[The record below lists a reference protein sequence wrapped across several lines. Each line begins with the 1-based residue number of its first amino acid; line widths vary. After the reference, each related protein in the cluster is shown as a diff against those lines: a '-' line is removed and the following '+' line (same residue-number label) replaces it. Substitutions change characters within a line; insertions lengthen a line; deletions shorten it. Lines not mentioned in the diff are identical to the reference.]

1 MPGSCKPRQP
11 DQQARRQDEF
21 AGHLLRSA
29 PDRPFN
35 DARLWP
41 TGDCR
46 LSALLALNRLRSDL
60 ERQQFG
66 VDFAYRNTR
75 HQNRPLVIRSEFSL
89 LAGLG

>member
-1 MPGSCKPRQP
+1 
-11 DQQARRQDEF
+11 
-21 AGHLLRSA
+21 
-29 PDRPFN
+29 
-35 DARLWP
+35 LWP